1 MMARARSP
9 ARAAASETFCSSFL
23 ATRAWPISIAA
34 APIASNATIKTATI
48 TAVAPR
54 ELLSGSRK
62 RFIHVLLMTH
72 HRLCLDCEW
81 VRNPG
86 NNSRNPANEKGI
98 RIGRCHSQSVGIAQ
112 PRAYDSEGD
121 GRGIDTGIGQITIG
135 DRDDLSR
142 REL

>member
-9 ARAAASETFCSSFL
+9 ARAAASDTFCSSFL

-34 APIASNATIKTATI
+34 APIASNATIKTAAI
-48 TAVAPR
+48 TAVTPR
-54 ELLSGSRK
+54 ELLSGFPK

-86 NNSRNPANEKGI
+86 DNSGNPSNEKVI
-98 RIGRCHSQSVGIAQ
+98 RIGRCHGQSVGIAQ
-112 PRAYDSEGD
+112 PRAYYSEGD
-121 GRGIDTGIGQITIG
+121 ARGVDTSIGQIIIG
-135 DRDDLSR
+135 DR
-142 REL
+142 